1 MYKLLPILLVVV
13 LSGCSS
19 GPKEY
24 SCKTNQGELLYLM
37 INKKEM
43 ILDIGTNR
51 GVAKI
56 TRSDD
61 ISIYAKLNNAKEK
74 KSNNY
79 GRVAFN
85 KKLKTFSFKHINKLY
100 IAKCEKI

>member
-1 MYKLLPILLVVV
+1 MNKLLPILLVVV

-24 SCKTNQGELLYLM
+24 SCKTNKGELLYLM
-37 INKKEM
+37 INEKEM
-43 ILDIGTNR
+43 TVDIGTTR

-56 TRSDD
+56 FRSDD
-61 ISIYAKLNNAKEK
+61 ISIYAKFNNVKEK
-74 KSNNY
+74 GNNY

-85 KKLKTFSFKHINKLY
+85 KKLKTFSISSSNKTVF
-100 IAKCEKI
+100 AKCEKI